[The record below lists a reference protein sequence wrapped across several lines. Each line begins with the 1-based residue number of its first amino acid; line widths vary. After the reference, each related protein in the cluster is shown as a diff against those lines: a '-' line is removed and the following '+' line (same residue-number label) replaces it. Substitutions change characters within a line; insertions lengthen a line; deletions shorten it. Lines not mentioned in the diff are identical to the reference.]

1 MLLNFEFSNYKS
13 FHERQSFTMEAVN
26 SYKELKSN
34 VMHSEI
40 PGITNKSWLKGAVI
54 YGANASGKT
63 SVIEAMGVLR
73 YLVTDSASF
82 TDPETPIPAVFPFA
96 FAPVSEPSVF
106 RVEIAIKNIK
116 HEFTLAVTQ
125 ERVIYESLKVFPNK
139 NGASQTRYER
149 KWNANSSEYEWSG
162 SKSSQATLDKTRRK
176 LTLKNM
182 LYLSRSVSLGDE
194 LLEPVFRWFKD
205 HLILIDQAEK
215 RLSEEFTSDWI
226 QNDHNRKLITQL
238 LKSADLGITNIRVK
252 KQFLSSEVEDEIRD
266 RYSSTDAEK
275 MINELK
281 QQKRIELEHQ
291 GPDGEAIYLP
301 WKHESLGTQKLFAML
316 GPWIDMLNSGRVV
329 FVDELE
335 SSFHPNIVRE
345 LLKLFMFND
354 FSSAQLVFT
363 SHCSI
368 LLDEEILRR
377 DQIWFTEK
385 NTDGKSTLYPLT
397 KFKPRN
403 DESLARGYLAGRY
416 GGTPFIPSE
425 LFKQISKN
433 QPANISE

>member
-1 MLLNFEFSNYKS
+1 
-13 FHERQSFTMEAVN
+13 MESVN
-26 SYKELKSN
+26 SYKELESN
-34 VMHSEI
+34 VLKPEI
-40 PGITNKSWLKGAVI
+40 PGLSNKSWLKGAVL
-54 YGANASGKT
+54 YGANASGKS
-63 SVIEAMGVLR
+63 SVIEAMAVVRSLI
-73 YLVTDSASF
+73 TESASF
-82 TDPETPIPAVFPFA
+82 TDPKTPIPYIFPYA
-96 FAPVSEPSVF
+96 FAAIDEPTVF

-125 ERVIYESLKVFPNK
+125 ERVIYESLKVYPNK
-139 NGASQTRYER
+139 NGASQTKYER
-149 KWNANSSEYEWSG
+149 KWDADSSEYEWSG
-162 SKSSQATLDKTRRK
+162 SKSSQASLDKTRRE

-194 LLEPVFRWFKD
+194 VLEPVYRWFKD
-205 HLILIDQAEK
+205 NLVLLNQAEES
-215 RLSEEFTSDWI
+215 LTEEFTSDWI
-226 QNDHNRKLITQL
+226 QNDHNRELITQL
-238 LKSADLGITNIRVK
+238 LRSANLGITNIRVK
-252 KQFLSSEVEDEIRD
+252 KTFLPPKVEEDIRE
-266 RYSSTDAEK
+266 RYSSKDAER
-275 MINELK
+275 MIRELK
-281 QQKRIELEHQ
+281 LRKRVELEHQ
-291 GPDGEAIYLP
+291 GPDGEATYLP

-316 GPWIDMLNSGRVV
+316 GPWIDILNSDHVV

-335 SSFHPNIVRE
+335 NSFHPNIVRE

-368 LLDEEILRR
+368 LLDEEIFRR

-403 DESLARGYLAGRY
+403 DESLVRGYLAGRY

-425 LFKQISKN
+425 LFTQISKN